1 VSIDSATTTTTDT
14 TTAPQDRENWQRLR
28 TTRPRGSWQSLR
40 SGKNAYRLAV
50 PVALLV
56 VWQSLS
62 SLGVIPATAL
72 DSPATVASALWD
84 LIKTGTLQESLLV
97 SLQRASQGFAIGA
110 AIGLVAGLVS
120 GLSYLGERAFD
131 ASLQMLR
138 TIPFLAVVPLFVIWF
153 GVGEI
158 SKIALIAIACIFPV
172 YLNTFAGVRNVD
184 RKIVEAAEV
193 FRLSRLS
200 IATKIVLPL
209 AMPTILVGIRYSLG
223 VALLALVAAE
233 QINATSGIGYLALSP
248 RAAMRTDIVLSIVLV
263 YALLGL
269 AVDLIMRIITR
280 ITVPWHQTV
289 LKKA

>member
-1 VSIDSATTTTTDT
+1 TTDT